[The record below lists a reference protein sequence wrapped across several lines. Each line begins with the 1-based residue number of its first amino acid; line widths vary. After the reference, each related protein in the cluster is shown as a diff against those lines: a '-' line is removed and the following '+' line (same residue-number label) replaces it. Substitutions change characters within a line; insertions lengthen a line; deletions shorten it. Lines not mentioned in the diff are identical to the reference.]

1 MVAREDEG
9 TPVVKPFAKE
19 AATLISAE
27 MNAALNEQIGREFG
41 ASLQY
46 VQIASYFDSEGLPEL
61 ARYFYRQAEEERG
74 HAMRLV
80 RYIVDAN
87 GQVRVPAVPA
97 PRQEFASVEE
107 AVGLSLEHELRV
119 TDQINNLMDL
129 AIQQNDHI
137 TRNFLE
143 WFVRE
148 QLEEVA
154 SMDTLL
160 RMVRRAGEPGLL
172 WIENYLARRGHGA
185 LAEPEEAP
193 AGEEAEAGE

>member
-1 MVAREDEG
+1 
-9 TPVVKPFAKE
+9 
-19 AATLISAE
+19 
-27 MNAALNEQIGREFG
+27 MNAALNEQIGHEFG

-46 VQIASYFDSEGLPEL
+46 VQIASYFASEGLPEL

-80 RYIVDAN
+80 KYLVDAN

-97 PRQEFASVEE
+97 PRQEFSSAEDAVE
-107 AVGLSLEHELRV
+107 LSLEHELRV

-129 AIQQNDHI
+129 AIQQTDHI

-172 WIENYLARRGHGA
+172 WLENYLARRVPGA
-185 LAEPEEAP
+185 LAESA
-193 AGEEAEAGE
+193 AGEEEAEAGE